1 MRLFAFLRSEAQI
14 NPRAMVSQTMIGAAT
29 TVGVLGLV
37 SFSAVMAD
45 KSNPG
50 IRMLAM
56 LAVAVVMNAVSQN
69 AVMSASAREAERIIR
84 RLRSRLF
91 DRIQYADYMTVAS
104 TGRAVLFTAMAQE
117 TQTLSRT
124 VPILTL
130 AAQQVVTLVMVAAF
144 LAYLSLAAF
153 LAAAVFGSLAVL
165 VHVRRSDTMA
175 TAMGETIVDEQR
187 LFQAFE
193 HFIDGYKEVRINRRL
208 SDALYA
214 EIVAHS
220 DRVRMAR
227 SATKRRWTIDFV
239 IIQSLFYA
247 LVGLMTFAVPM
258 FDHSF
263 SDVALQ
269 ATTVA
274 LFMIGPISTIAQA
287 IPAVAETD
295 ASLGR
300 ILAIEEGLSTAAS
313 AGVVE
318 ESRPLDE
325 PTREI
330 ALADAT
336 FTYRTADGA
345 PGFALGPVDIAI
357 RAGEITFITGGNG
370 AGKTTLLRLLSGLLV
385 PERGALLING
395 SVLQPEQRQA
405 YRDGIS
411 AILSDYHLFRRLY
424 GLDEPAPE
432 RLAALLDHLEIADK
446 VAVRD
451 GSFTTI
457 DLSSGQRKRLALLVA
472 ELEAKPVLMLD
483 EWAADQDP
491 MFRRKFYEEILPGL
505 KRPDRI
511 VVCVTHDDRY
521 FHMADRVIQMD
532 EGHLGS
538 GPAG

>member
-1 MRLFAFLRSEAQI
+1 MRLFVLLRSETRI
-14 NPRAMVSQTMIGAAT
+14 NPRALASQTAIGAAS

-45 KSNPG
+45 HSDPG
-50 IRMLAM
+50 LRMLAM
-56 LAVAVVMNAVSQN
+56 LAVAVLLNAVSQN

-84 RLRSRLF
+84 RLRARLF
-91 DRIQYADYMTVAS
+91 DRIQYADYMTVSSA
-104 TGRAVLFTAMAQE
+104 GRAVLFTAMAQE

-144 LAYLSLAAF
+144 LAYLSLPAF

-165 VHVRRSDTMA
+165 VHVRRSGTMA
-175 TAMGETIVDEQR
+175 TAMGETIAEEQR

-193 HFIDGYKEVRINRRL
+193 HFVDGYKEVRINQRL
-208 SDALYA
+208 SDALSD

-220 DRVRMAR
+220 DRVRAAR
-227 SATKRRWTIDFV
+227 SATKRRWAIDFV

-258 FDHSF
+258 FDDGF
-263 SDVALQ
+263 SDVVLQ
-269 ATTVA
+269 VTTVA

-300 ILAIEEGLSTAAS
+300 ILAVEEALSSAAS
-313 AGVVE
+313 AGAAE
-318 ESRPLDE
+318 ETRPLDE
-325 PTREI
+325 PTRKI
-330 ALADAT
+330 ALSGAT
-336 FTYRTADGA
+336 FTYRTTDGA
-345 PGFALGPVDIAI
+345 PGFALGPVDLDI

-370 AGKTTLLRLLSGLLV
+370 AGKTTLLRLLAGLLV
-385 PERGALLING
+385 PDRGALLVNG
-395 SVLQPEQRQA
+395 EPLQPDQRQA

-411 AILSDYHLFRRLY
+411 AVLSDYHLFRRLY
-424 GLDEPAPE
+424 GVEEPAAE
-432 RLAALLDHLEIADK
+432 RLASLLDSLEIADK

-451 GSFTTI
+451 RSFSTI

-472 ELEAKPVLMLD
+472 ELEDKPVLMLD

-491 MFRRKFYEEILPGL
+491 SFRRKFYEEILPGL

-511 VVCVTHDDRY
+511 VLCVTHDDRY
-521 FHMADRVIQMD
+521 FHVADRVIQMD
-532 EGHLGS
+532 EGHLSRASTG
-538 GPAG
+538 

>member
-1 MRLFAFLRSEAQI
+1 MRLIAFLRSEAQI
-14 NPRAMVSQTMIGAAT
+14 DPRAFVSQTTIGAAS

-45 KSNPG
+45 QSDPG

-56 LAVAVVMNAVSQN
+56 LAVAVMLNAVSQN

-84 RLRSRLF
+84 RLRARLF

-104 TGRAVLFTAMAQE
+104 TGRATLFTAMAQE

-153 LAAAVFGSLAVL
+153 LAATIFGSLAVL
-165 VHVRRSDTMA
+165 VHVRRSGTMA
-175 TAMGETIVDEQR
+175 MAMGETVTEEQS

-193 HFIDGYKEVRINRRL
+193 HFVGGYKEVRINARL
-208 SDALYA
+208 SDALSA

-227 SATKRRWTIDFV
+227 SATKRRWAIDFV

-258 FDHSF
+258 FDNGF
-263 SDVALQ
+263 PDVALQ
-269 ATTVA
+269 VTTVA

-300 ILAIEEGLSTAAS
+300 ILAVEEALSTAAS
-313 AGVVE
+313 AGSAE
-318 ESRPLDE
+318 GAQPLDE
-325 PTREI
+325 PIREI

-336 FTYRTADGA
+336 FTYRTTDGA
-345 PGFALGPVDIAI
+345 PGFALGPIDIDI

-370 AGKTTLLRLLSGLLV
+370 AGKTTLLRLLVGLLV
-385 PERGALLING
+385 PDRGTLLVNG
-395 SVLQPEQRQA
+395 KPLQVDQRQA

-424 GLDEPAPE
+424 GIDEPDPE
-432 RLAALLDHLEIADK
+432 RLASLLDRLEIADK
-446 VAVRD
+446 VAVHDR
-451 GSFTTI
+451 SFSTI

-472 ELEAKPVLMLD
+472 ELEDKPVLVLD

-491 MFRRKFYEEILPGL
+491 AFRRKFYEDILPGL

-511 VVCVTHDDRY
+511 ILCVTHDDRY
-521 FHMADRVIQMD
+521 FHVADRVIQMD
-532 EGHLGS
+532 EGHLNS
-538 GPAG
+538 GAAS